1 MRQTTSPSETE
12 DPTGATHSTMVP
24 SVMESPIVGTLIV
37 SFSGLVGVVKK
48 DLAVG
53 VEDNEVDVMS

>member
-1 MRQTTSPSETE
+1 
-12 DPTGATHSTMVP
+12 MVP